1 MKKHIF
7 SLVLVSIL
15 MVGVFAACTTEDDN
29 LPEEYASTT
38 EAVVTP
44 PDTITNAPRVP
55 STYRPV
61 GRGLTVAHNIETPS
75 VTPARHTSLAGH
87 WKNVMTHNGL
97 FRMDYNMNP
106 VPDLVAQWRPLSDTL
121 FEFTLHEGIMF
132 HNGDEMTAEDV
143 VASFHF
149 VRSFPEGAAM
159 HTTVVNAEIVDRY
172 TFTLDTG
179 VPNAMMISSL
189 ADQRNFIF
197 PKSLIESGHDF
208 TENPIGSGPFVF
220 EEWNL
225 GDSLT
230 FSRFD
235 NYFDTERSAR
245 VEYVTWR
252 VIPEGSTRTIALE
265 TGEVDYLVSVAFPDL
280 LRLEAN
286 PNITVVEFPSLT
298 YNYMLF
304 NHTRPQFTSV
314 YVRQAIDMAL
324 DKESMIVAAFDGRAL
339 PIWEM
344 FPAAF
349 AGVSQDNI
357 RRFDPEGAI
366 ALLTEQGID
375 PATLDFEVLLTTE
388 EQRRM
393 AEVAQSNLTDIGIA
407 VSINTID
414 NAAWLSQTASGLHEA
429 AFGTFTADSIL
440 MFIRSTLHSSTIGA
454 QNRSQFYSPEFT
466 WRIDQAVATVDDATR
481 IAMLYDMTAWANE
494 QALWIPICM
503 NYTIRAFNSNLRS
516 PEISAFGFMHFNMV
530 YWME

>member
-1 MKKHIF
+1 MKKYIF
-7 SLVLVSIL
+7 SLILISIL
-15 MVGVFAACTTEDDN
+15 AIGVTGCTNEDNDT
-29 LPEEYASTT
+29 LGESTPTT
-38 EAVVTP
+38 EAAPTQDTAAPTP
-44 PDTITNAPRVP
+44 AAPAV
-55 STYRPV
+55 SRPV

-106 VPDLVAQWRPLSDTL
+106 VPDLVAEWRPLSDTV
-121 FEFTLHEGIMF
+121 FEFTLHEGITF
-132 HNGDEMTAEDV
+132 HNGDIMTAEDV
-143 VASFHF
+143 VAFFHF

-159 HTTVVNAEIVDRY
+159 HTTVVNAEVVDRY

-179 VPNAMMISSL
+179 EPNAMMVSSL

-208 TENPIGSGPFVF
+208 TLNPVGSGPFVF

-235 NYFDTERSAR
+235 NYFDAERTAM

-265 TGEVDYLVSVAFPDL
+265 TGDVDYLVSVAFPDL
-280 LRLEAN
+280 PRLEAN
-286 PNITVVEFPSLT
+286 PDITVVEFPSLT

-304 NHTRPQFTSV
+304 NHTRPQFANV
-314 YVRQAIDMAL
+314 HVRQAIDMAL
-324 DKESMIVAAFDGRAL
+324 DKESMVIAAFDGRAL

-344 FPAAF
+344 FPATF
-349 AGVSQDNI
+349 AGVSQDNT
-357 RRFDPEGAI
+357 RSFDPYGAI
-366 ALLTEQGID
+366 ALLAEQEID
-375 PATLDFEVLLTTE
+375 PETLAFEVLITTE

-393 AEVAQSNLTDIGIA
+393 AEVAQSNLADIGITM
-407 VSINTID
+407 SISTID
-414 NAAWLSQTASGLHEA
+414 NAAWLSQTANGLHET
-429 AFGTFTADSIL
+429 AFGTFTADSLL
-440 MFIRSTLHSSTIGA
+440 MFIRSTLHASTIGA
-454 QNRSQFYSPEFT
+454 QNRSQFYDPEFT
-466 WRIDQAVATVDDATR
+466 WLIDQAVATVDDATR
-481 IAMLYDMTAWANE
+481 IAMLYHMTAWAND
-494 QALWIPICM
+494 QALWVPICM
-503 NYTIRAFNSNLRS
+503 NYIIRAFNSNLRS